1 MKLTIITSECCL
13 TDSGEDFSLAGTTV
27 TFVAESS
34 VSGNMQCL
42 DVMVIGDSDYESDET
57 ATFDLST
64 TSFAQLGTMN
74 SVTITI
80 RNDDCK
86 SSTQVVRWN

>member
-1 MKLTIITSECCL
+1 M
-13 TDSGEDFSLAGTTV
+13 
-27 TFVAESS
+27 TFVTESS
-34 VSGNMQCL
+34 VTESQQCL
-42 DVMVIGDSDYESDET
+42 DVMVIGDSEYESDET

-74 SVTITI
+74 SITITI

-86 SSTQVVRWN
+86 SSIYTACEVELKI